1 MILKALTNKENR
13 ELYIKL
19 VETKKK
25 PNKKPR
31 KNFNNLTGFVTLNF
45 YYWVHDCQAFWLLTS
60 NR

>member
-45 YYWVHDCQAFWLLTS
+45 YY
-60 NR
+60 